1 MAKVKQTKMQLGLDP
16 SKPRLETVVYT
27 NYDNGA
33 RARSGFDRENR
44 FYIKLP
50 QVMAD
55 ALGQNEVRGKTQE
68 EAMKL
73 FEEAIEKFKALK
85 TEKSKV
91 ILYDISVYPN
101 PREVVGFR
109 SSGRGLQISV
119 WAGLYEET
127 VTISGSGGKRYSY
140 EKIEPALPYDGEP
153 SGLNSGWGWRDAK
166 RFERQVPLTE
176 ANESFFRW
184 VGDNMS
190 KLIAALAEIESPI
203 NLIEAV
209 NAGRLLPLGTSS
221 NAEAQP

>member
-27 NYDNGA
+27 NYDNGT
-33 RARSGFDRENR
+33 RGRSSFDREKR

-50 QVMAD
+50 QIMAD

-73 FEEAIEKFKALK
+73 FEEVIEKFKALK

-91 ILYDISVYPN
+91 ILYQISVCPD
-101 PREVVGFR
+101 PRTDADWRDRNGKGM
-109 SSGRGLQISV
+109 SISV

-127 VTISGSGGKRYSY
+127 VMTSGAGGKRYSY

-153 SGLNSGWGWRDAK
+153 SGLSSGWGWRDAK

-190 KLIAALAEIESPI
+190 KLIAALAEIESPS

-209 NAGRLLPLGTSS
+209 NAGRLLPLGVSKT
-221 NAEAQP
+221 EAQP